1 MPAQLTQTSPIA
13 AAIDFQGILL
23 QMAVAGSP
31 LTYQTIA
38 NVGESW
44 SMPITAEEVEI
55 TNAGDAWKR
64 KITTL
69 KDMGKITF
77 TIYWAMQD
85 QTHKNVQT
93 LSPTL
98 AGLRYLLINNVLTD
112 FAFVYPDGD
121 LSTDYFP
128 AYVSGFQV
136 KGKIGGVFTAE
147 ITLTNAGPPTLV

>member
-44 SMPITAEEVEI
+44 SLPITAEEVEI

-77 TIYWAMQD
+77 TVYWVMQD
-85 QTHKNVQT
+85 QTHANK
-93 LSPTL
+93 LISAGI
-98 AGLRYLLINNVLTD
+98 AGLEYLLVNNVLVD

-128 AYVSGFQV
+128 AYVSGFQR